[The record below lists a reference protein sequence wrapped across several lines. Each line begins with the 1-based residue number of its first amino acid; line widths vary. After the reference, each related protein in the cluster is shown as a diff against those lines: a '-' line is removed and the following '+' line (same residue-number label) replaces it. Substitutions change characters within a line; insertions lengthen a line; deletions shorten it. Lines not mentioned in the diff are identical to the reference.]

1 MSSAF
6 DKYYNKYDA
15 WYDKH
20 EFAFLSEIAAIK
32 KVLPQGKK
40 GLEIGT
46 GTGRFAAG
54 LGITIGIEPSNNM
67 LEIARSRGVDARW
80 GFGERLPFLNGIFD
94 YVAIIISLCFIKNQQ
109 EVLLEAARVLKKN
122 GRIIIGIV
130 DKKGF
135 LGKFYLFRGLITTG
149 HLYLAIAGILGS
161 LISVYYYVRPL
172 IMAYYYHD
180 QAEVGGE
187 EFSYSTLGI
196 ILFCL
201 IATILLGLFPS
212 VVMDVLVVSG

>member
-135 LGKFYLFRGLITTG
+135 LGKFYRKKKSVFYKEAKFLSVKKVTNLLKSTG
-149 HLYLAIAGILGS
+149 FGS
-161 LISVYYYVRPL
+161 FSYFQTVSVYPDDMKVIEKPKKGFGK
-172 IMAYYYHD
+172 
-180 QAEVGGE
+180 GG
-187 EFSYSTLGI
+187 F
-196 ILFCL
+196 
-201 IATILLGLFPS
+201 
-212 VVMDVLVVSG
+212 VVISAKK